1 MKNLEKSM
9 VGSLRGRPARG
20 DGEGAPVSAL
30 GGAGCLVLRR
40 PWPILPAGGEGRGGS
55 AASAPRLASP
65 DEGRGRQRAGA
76 PSRPRFRGLQLLV
89 TSLRPLGGGRG
100 GVHPGMS
107 EAGQSGQAGVSTC
120 KCGGV

>member
-1 MKNLEKSM
+1 MG
-9 VGSLRGRPARG
+9 GSGRGRRVG
-20 DGEGAPVSAL
+20 GEGEGARVPGR

-55 AASAPRLASP
+55 AASAPRLALP

-89 TSLRPLGGGRG
+89 TSLRPLAWGRAR
-100 GVHPGMS
+100 VHPWRWSSAPPACPEIGR
-107 EAGQSGQAGVSTC
+107 AHV
-120 KCGGV
+120 